1 MREKIYKLFL
11 AIMVSMSLLSGPIAQ
26 NEVRKVLEILSQT
39 SYTQVRE
46 VDEEESEDFHIC
58 KSVL

>member
-26 NEVRKVLEILSQT
+26 NEVCKVLEILSQT
-39 SYTQVRE
+39 SYTQVQE
-46 VDEEESEDFHIC
+46 VDEEESEDF
-58 KSVL
+58 

>member
-11 AIMVSMSLLSGPIAQ
+11 AIMVSMSLLSDPIAQ

-39 SYTQVRE
+39 SYTQVQE
-46 VDEEESEDFHIC
+46 VDEEESEDFPY
-58 KSVL
+58 L

>member
-39 SYTQVRE
+39 SYTQVQE
-46 VDEEESEDFHIC
+46 VDEEESEDFPY
-58 KSVL
+58 L

>member
-26 NEVRKVLEILSQT
+26 NEVHKVLEILSQT

-46 VDEEESEDFHIC
+46 VDEEESEDFPY
-58 KSVL
+58 L

>member
-1 MREKIYKLFL
+1 MREKIYQLFL

-39 SYTQVRE
+39 SYTQVQE
-46 VDEEESEDFHIC
+46 VDEEESEDFPY
-58 KSVL
+58 L

>member
-39 SYTQVRE
+39 SYTQVQE
-46 VDEEESEDFHIC
+46 VDEEESEDF
-58 KSVL
+58 

>member
-26 NEVRKVLEILSQT
+26 NEVCKVLEILSQT
-39 SYTQVRE
+39 SYTQVQE
-46 VDEEESEDFHIC
+46 VDEEESEDFPY
-58 KSVL
+58 L

>member
-1 MREKIYKLFL
+1 MRERIYKLFL

-39 SYTQVRE
+39 SYTQVQE
-46 VDEEESEDFHIC
+46 VDEEESEDFPY
-58 KSVL
+58 L

>member
-46 VDEEESEDFHIC
+46 VDEEESEDFPY
-58 KSVL
+58 L

>member
-26 NEVRKVLEILSQT
+26 NEVRKVLVILSQT

-46 VDEEESEDFHIC
+46 VDEEESEDFPY
-58 KSVL
+58 L

>member
-1 MREKIYKLFL
+1 MREKTYKLFL

-46 VDEEESEDFHIC
+46 VDEEESEDFPY
-58 KSVL
+58 L

>member
-11 AIMVSMSLLSGPIAQ
+11 AIMVSMSLLSSPIAQ

-39 SYTQVRE
+39 SYTQVQE
-46 VDEEESEDFHIC
+46 VDEEESEDFPY
-58 KSVL
+58 L

>member
-39 SYTQVRE
+39 SYTQSYTKVQE
-46 VDEEESEDFHIC
+46 VDEED
-58 KSVL
+58 K